1 MSDALQVNC
10 IHHRWIPMPDGARLG
25 ARLWLPEIDKP
36 IPAILE
42 YIPYRKDD
50 YSAAR
55 DSTTIAY
62 FATQGYAC
70 IRVDMRG
77 SGSSDGV
84 LYDEYSD
91 QEVDDG
97 VAVIDWIARQPW
109 CDGNV
114 GTIGI
119 SWGGITGLQLAQ
131 RAPEAL
137 KTIIVLGASEFRY
150 YDDAG
155 YYMGCLVGQ
164 TLGWAAIMFGYNT
177 RPPDPELA
185 GEQWRELWLDR
196 LENTPHYLERWLEHQ
211 HEDEYWLNNTV
222 GTDYNAIKIP
232 VYAVSGHA
240 DCWPNT
246 VSRLLQNLS
255 VPVRGLQGA
264 WCHRYPHLGIPGP
277 TVDFLSDATRW
288 FDQWLKQKDTGIMDE
303 ATYQV
308 YLQDSVRPQSYYET
322 RPGRWVGEAQWPSPQ
337 VAEKLYYLSGQG
349 LTDTKPS
356 NAEFQICSPQT
367 VGMASGEY
375 MPWFAFGPAEE
386 LPADQQNEDAGSLA
400 FDFEVKDAPL
410 EILGNAIVQLTASS
424 DQPQAL
430 LAVRLCDVW
439 PDGAST
445 LITRGILNLTQRNG
459 KSNPEALEPGKQ
471 YPVEISLNHTGYV
484 IPAGHRLR
492 LSIST
497 SYWPMAWPSPNN
509 AIVKIFTASSQL
521 RLPVRSASAID
532 GKLTEYTKT
541 RSGEPIAT
549 TTLREV
555 KQNRRLITDP
565 ETGLSTLEIF
575 ADNGKTRFEHSRME
589 MGSVSLQ
596 RYSINHSDPLTARA
610 EYEWDWEYCRGD
622 WMIKTKTRTIVS
634 CDASYFYLK
643 AESIAYEGDKQVFQK
658 NWDKKY
664 PRDHF

>member
-1 MSDALQVNC
+1 MSDTTQVDC
-10 IHHRWIPMPDGARLG
+10 IHHCWIPMPDGARLG
-25 ARLWLPEIDKP
+25 ARMWLPKTDRP
-36 IPAILE
+36 VPAILE

-50 YSAAR
+50 YSATR

-62 FATQGYAC
+62 FASQGYAC

-97 VAVIDWIARQPW
+97 VSVINWIAKQSW

-131 RAPEAL
+131 RAPKAL

-155 YYMGCLVGQ
+155 YYLGCMVGQ

-177 RPPDPELA
+177 RPPDPELV
-185 GEQWRELWLDR
+185 GEGWRELWLDR
-196 LENTPHYLERWLEHQ
+196 LENAPHYLERWFEHQ
-211 HEDEYWLNNTV
+211 HEDEYWLNNSV
-222 GTDYNAIKIP
+222 GSDYDAIKIP

-246 VSRLLQNLS
+246 VPRLLQNLS

-288 FDQWLKQKDTGIMDE
+288 FDQWLKKQDTGIMDE
-303 ATYQV
+303 ASYQV
-308 YLQDSVRPQSYYET
+308 YMQDSVRPQSYYET
-322 RPGRWVGEAQWPSPQ
+322 RPGRWIGEAQWPSPQ
-337 VAEKLYYLSGQG
+337 VIEKTYYLSEQG
-349 LTDTKPS
+349 LTRNEAGD
-356 NAEFQICSPQT
+356 AQFEICSPQT

-375 MPWFAFGPAEE
+375 MPWFAFGPGEE
-386 LPADQQNEDAGSLA
+386 LPADQQDEDAGSLV
-400 FDFEVKDAPL
+400 FDFEVENASL
-410 EILGNAIVQLTASS
+410 EILGNAVARLNISC

-430 LAVRLCDVW
+430 LAARLCDVW

-445 LITRGILNLTQRNG
+445 LITRGIANLSQRNG
-459 KSNPEALEPGKQ
+459 KSKPEALVPGKQ
-471 YPVEISLNHTGYV
+471 YTVEILLNHVGYV
-484 IPAGHRLR
+484 VPAGHKLR
-492 LSIST
+492 FSIST
-497 SYWPMAWPSPNN
+497 SYWPMAWPSPNRTN
-509 AIVKIFTASSQL
+509 VKIDSSSSRLKLPL
-521 RLPVRSASAID
+521 RETNATN

-541 RSGEPIAT
+541 RTGAPIAT

-555 KQNRRLITDP
+555 EQKRSLTTDA
-565 ETGLSTLEIF
+565 ETGQSTLEIY
-575 ADNGKTRFEHSRME
+575 ADNGKIRFDHSQME
-589 MGSVSLQ
+589 MGSTALQ
-596 RYSINHSDPLTARA
+596 RYSINATDPLSARA
-610 EYEWDWEYCRGD
+610 EYEWLWEYSRAD
-622 WMIKTKTRTIVS
+622 WRTTTKTKTLVS
-634 CDASYFYLK
+634 CDATYFYLK
-643 AESIAYEGDKQVFQK
+643 AESIAFEGSREVFRK
-658 NWDKKY
+658 SWDKKY